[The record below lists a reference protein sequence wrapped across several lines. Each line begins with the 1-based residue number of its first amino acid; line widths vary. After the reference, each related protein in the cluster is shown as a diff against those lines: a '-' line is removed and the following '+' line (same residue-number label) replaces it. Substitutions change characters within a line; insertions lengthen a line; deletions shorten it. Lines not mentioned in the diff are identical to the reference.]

1 MSALIFY
8 TRKEVCGI
16 LKISINTL
24 MAAIDRREIEAQK
37 IGRQWRISEKALIK
51 FSERSETPTG
61 IAHQIHTRK
70 SKKPEIK
77 TLREYAKSIGR
88 I

>member
-24 MAAIDRREIEAQK
+24 MAAIDRGEIEAKK
-37 IGRQWRISEKALIK
+37 IGRQWRISEKALNK
-51 FSERSETPTG
+51 LSEKSDVPTG
-61 IAHQIHTRK
+61 IAHQSRARK
-70 SKKPEIK
+70 SKKSGII